1 MPFQRGTDMPED
13 IDMAVRHTGW
23 PGNLPPA
30 DGEQNG
36 KEVVRQQ
43 AGIKAMQA
51 DIAFRVR
58 GTVEGFLKTVSSMI
72 AYGDNKRISPWSPGG
87 MQDKRYNFP
96 ELGDGLCVGGLVCI
110 DGIPQAIPWPAEM
123 CSAEV
128 ENMKAG

>member
-1 MPFQRGTDMPED
+1 MPFQRGTDIPED

-43 AGIKAMQA
+43 AGVKAMQA

-58 GTVEGFLKTVSSMI
+58 RTVEGASKTESSMI
-72 AYGDNKRISPWSPGG
+72 AYGDDKGISSGGPGG
-87 MQDKRYNFP
+87 MHDERHYLPYLFSSTDIGSP
-96 ELGDGLCVGGLVCI
+96 IYVSR
-110 DGIPQAIPWPAEM
+110 IP
-123 CSAEV
+123 
-128 ENMKAG
+128 